1 MKSFFSSCLALA
13 VVSLVFVGCESTKP
27 NNTSASVP
35 PPSVDPSTTGTNAP
49 PQDATVST
57 TSPTDEGAI
66 IPLDKLPKK
75 KGYPYAI
82 KTKWPGLV
90 KSPYAQDKQ
99 LVDVGPMASGTPA
112 RCPHTGK
119 IFIVP

>member
-1 MKSFFSSCLALA
+1 MFSLCLALVISA
-13 VVSLVFVGCESTKP
+13 LVFVGCETTESAS
-27 NNTSASVP
+27 TSATLP
-35 PPSVDPSTTGTNAP
+35 APTVDAGMPMETNSAPVEAVMTTP
-49 PQDATVST
+49 
-57 TSPTDEGAI
+57 PTDDGSGQI
-66 IPLDKLPKK
+66 IPLEKLPKK

-99 LVDVGPMASGTPA
+99 VVDVSSMSSGTPA